1 MTTSRQC
8 WRGAI
13 IGALACGALVFMSF
27 AAGQTQ
33 SDAAARGKQ
42 LYFQH
47 GCYGCH
53 GFSGQTGNAPHLVG
67 SPILVNPQT
76 FIAFLRLRAGYRP
89 LLPSTSM
96 PSFSASDLSDADALD
111 LYAYVH
117 SFVLDAPNPQGIAA
131 FQKVLE
137 SAKAPYKPSEYAPAP

>member
-1 MTTSRQC
+1 M
-8 WRGAI
+8 
-13 IGALACGALVFMSF
+13 IGALACGVLVFLAA

-33 SDAAARGKQ
+33 AGAAARGKQ

-53 GFSGQTGNAPHLVG
+53 GFNGETGNAPHLAG
-67 SPILVNPQT
+67 SPILANAQT

-96 PSFSASDLSDADALD
+96 PSFSASDLNDADALE

-117 SFVLDAPNPQGIAA
+117 AFVLHAPNPQGIAA

-137 SAKAPYKPSEYAPAP
+137 SAKATYKPSP

>member
-1 MTTSRQC
+1 MTTLGHS
-8 WRGAI
+8 WKSAL
-13 IGALACGALVFMSF
+13 IGALACGALVFMTL

-33 SDAAARGKQ
+33 PDAAARGKQ

-53 GFSGQTGNAPHLVG
+53 GFNGETGNAPHLVG
-67 SPILVNPQT
+67 SPILANAQT

-96 PSFSASDLSDADALD
+96 PSFSASDLSDADALE
-111 LYAYVH
+111 LYSYVH
-117 SFVLDAPNPQGIAA
+117 AFVLDAPNPQGIAA
-131 FQKVLE
+131 FQKILE
-137 SAKAPYKPSEYAPAP
+137 SAKAPYQPSP

>member
-1 MTTSRQC
+1 MNSPRQYC
-8 WRGAI
+8 KSAL
-13 IGALACGALVFMSF
+13 IGALACGVLVFVAS

-33 SDAAARGKQ
+33 RDAQARGKQ

-53 GFSGQTGNAPHLVG
+53 GFNGETGNAPHLVDN
-67 SPILVNPQT
+67 PILANAQL
-76 FIAFLRLRAGYRP
+76 FITFLRARAGYRP

-111 LYAYVH
+111 LYSYVDA
-117 SFVLDAPNPQGIAA
+117 FVLHAPDPQGIEA
-131 FQKVLE
+131 FQKIFE
-137 SAKAPYKPSEYAPAP
+137 SAKDGDRTSP

>member
-1 MTTSRQC
+1 MTPGQC
-8 WRGAI
+8 WRSAL
-13 IGALACGALVFMSF
+13 IGALACGALVFMTL

-33 SDAAARGKQ
+33 PDAAAGGKQ

-53 GFSGQTGNAPHLVG
+53 GFNGETGNAPHLAG
-67 SPILVNPQT
+67 SPILANAQT

-96 PSFSASDLSDADALD
+96 PSFSASDLSDADALE
-111 LYAYVH
+111 LYGYVH
-117 SFVLDAPNPQGIAA
+117 AFVLHAPDPQGIAA
-131 FQKVLE
+131 FQTILQ
-137 SAKAPYKPSEYAPAP
+137 SAQGTYKPPP